1 MFVSTLLLYLDD
13 ETAFG
18 LSCLCLNDKVVIAM
32 RAVLISLFEFFNL
45 LAESAL
51 ALLAQEDHFH
61 GRHELV
67 VIAPLLHVALRAVV
81 PLFAA
86 GCTNR
91 DLRVEDVFAHF
102 LDFSRLIKFKF

>member
-18 LSCLCLNDKVVIAM
+18 LPCLCLDNEVVIAM
-32 RAVLISLFEFFNL
+32 GAIFVGLLELFNL
-45 LAESAL
+45 FAESAL

-67 VIAPLLHVALRAVV
+67 VIAPLLHVALRAVE
-81 PLFAA
+81 PKFAA
-86 GCTNR
+86 GGANG
-91 DLRVEDVFAHF
+91 DLRIEDVFAHF
-102 LDFSRLIKFKF
+102 RDFSLDY